1 MPLKAR
7 RIVCEGCR
15 EVVACRLQS
24 ISTSRLIL
32 DPWIRVR
39 LADIEL
45 RPAAPLLSRLE
56 LPPPRPPPTM
66 KPKSTILLTTAFS
79 LLMCCSSIAQ
89 PDHADRKRQQR
100 ARAVERRKSREDR
113 VKLAQLKS
121 SSGITVVV
129 QEEEEREEP
138 EEPTPPSS
146 SLQTLPSFDGG
157 STASHLREAVTYKTT
172 FLDPCGALRLRAL
185 VESAG
190 ANRDVFLLYDK
201 HWWSNASQRLADSIP
216 GLTTQRQPSVVKKD
230 KLETLGGRTSK
241 ASVPSW
247 LTWVSKLNET
257 RPGVYAHVWHLES
270 GRGCAFA

>member
-1 MPLKAR
+1 MPRGGGVSSSVDFDFETDL
-7 RIVCEGCR
+7 G
-15 EVVACRLQS
+15 S
-24 ISTSRLIL
+24 L
-32 DPWIRVR
+32 DPCAIGRYR
-39 LADIEL
+39 A
-45 RPAAPLLSRLE
+45 PASSFPLLSRLE